1 MLIIAELKA
10 GWPSVQ
16 TQQSVI
22 DMTISATAPQYNC
35 TSTKINTIAICFFKN
50 ETAFYFFLPPSVHEG
65 FSVKMQEIKR
75 KMLLK
80 RFIN

>member
-35 TSTKINTIAICFFKN
+35 TSTKINTIAICYFKN
-50 ETAFYFFLPPSVHEG
+50 ETAFFFSPSISPRGV
-65 FSVKMQEIKR
+65 FSQNAGNKR

-80 RFIN
+80 RSIN